1 MKKLILVMLIIAMM
15 LVSGACGKAGEK
27 YADYGMKTLMETST
41 EDWVGVIEK
50 DCFLRDLG
58 RPYGTVK
65 ETLDKDEKEMIW
77 TLTFEIDEDI
87 TQAIVDGYAKSVWDA
102 CVAADGGRM
111 HSCNG
116 YLYDEAWD
124 AKRRQ
129 APLDYY
135 IWYYS
140 VNHKE
145 YRVGI
150 YPSNLEDGI
159 PGGIVLKIERW
170 HYKK

>member
-1 MKKLILVMLIIAMM
+1 MKKSILVMMM
-15 LVSGACGKAGEK
+15 IGIMIVSSSCGAGDK
-27 YADYGMKTLMETST
+27 YADYGMKTLMERST
-41 EDWVGVIEK
+41 QEWTKVIEK
-50 DCFLRDLG
+50 ECKIRGFG

-65 ETLDKDEKEMIW
+65 ETLDKDEDKMVW
-77 TLTFEIDEDI
+77 KVSFEIDDEI
-87 TQAIVDGYAKSVWDA
+87 TQKIVDGYAKAVWDA
-102 CVAADGGRM
+102 CVKADGGRL

-124 AKRRQ
+124 AERRQ
-129 APLDYY
+129 VPLNYY

-145 YRVGI
+145 FRVGI
-150 YPSNLEDGI
+150 YPSNMEDGI

-170 HYKK
+170 NYKK